1 MKNKKYILQHILQKI
16 VQYLYTIYTK
26 CSNII
31 FPIECISCQK
41 PDTLICY
48 DCLSNIHTRFNN
60 SKLES
65 GLEVYA
71 AYGFSIPIV
80 RKLITRAKYYHSPII
95 FEELTLHAIPTLSP
109 IFLIQKTKKIILIPV
124 PLHFIRFQKR
134 GFNQSN
140 IIAQTLADT
149 FQNTEV
155 IPLIKRIKHTP
166 QQAKLNKINR
176 IKNIKNSF
184 CLDTQFA
191 EPFISQISKHSKTS
205 QSHIQ
210 EYTFM
215 IIDDVISTG
224 STVVEITTVLKKE
237 LNIPQKNIIAV
248 SLCRG

>member
-1 MKNKKYILQHILQKI
+1 MKNIIQKI
-16 VQYLYTIYTK
+16 LQYLYKIYIK
-26 CSNII
+26 CTNII

-48 DCLSNIHTRFNN
+48 TCLSHIHTRFNN
-60 SKLES
+60 SKLPS
-65 GLEVYA
+65 GLEIYA

-109 IFLIQKTKKIILIPV
+109 IFLIQKTKKSILIPV

-155 IPLIKRIKHTP
+155 VPLIKRIKHTP

-184 CLDTQFA
+184 SIDSRYAKQF
-191 EPFISQISKHSKTS
+191 
-205 QSHIQ
+205 IQ
-210 EYTFM
+210 KNYTFM

-224 STVVEITTVLKKE
+224 STVLEIEKLLQEE
-237 LNIPQKNIIAV
+237 LNIPKKNIIAV